1 MNKKILVLGGYG
13 STGRPLCHYLLQET
27 DVKVV
32 VAGRNVAKGEAL
44 AAELNS
50 RFGQG
55 RVTAVPVDA
64 ASRSSLE
71 AAFAGVDMV
80 VVASSTVQY
89 TEQVA
94 RACLAAG
101 VDYFD
106 VNFSESKT
114 AVLRQLAP
122 EIEAAG
128 LCFVTDGGFHPGVPA
143 ALVRYAAPRFDQLAQ
158 ANVASVIKIDW
169 LRYDVGVDTAEEM
182 AGEFMGMD
190 SSYYRNGRWQKSPM
204 MGMGGM
210 LTLDY
215 GEPFGNQYAVPM
227 ALAEMR
233 RLPELIPSLQDT
245 GFFVG
250 GFNWF
255 TDWFIMPIVALG
267 VKISAKW
274 KRPLGRLLLWS
285 LRKFSRPP
293 YGTVLRMEACGT
305 KHGDPYAL
313 DVQMT
318 HEDGYVFTAIPA
330 VACLLQMLDGSIR
343 QPGLH
348 WQGLLVEPERFL
360 ADMARMGIDI
370 EENEPMAEAVMN
382 PV

>member
-1 MNKKILVLGGYG
+1 MNKTILVLGGYG
-13 STGRPLCHYLLQET
+13 STGRPLCDLLLQET
-27 DVKVV
+27 DVTVV
-32 VAGRNVAKGEAL
+32 VAGRNVANGKAL
-44 AAELNS
+44 VAELEGK
-50 RFGQG
+50 FGGG
-55 RVTAVPVDA
+55 RATAVTVDA
-64 ASRSSLE
+64 ASHSSLE

-106 VNFSESKT
+106 VNFSEEKT

-143 ALVRYAAPRFDQLAQ
+143 ALVRYAGSRFDQLQQ

-169 LRYDVGVDTAEEM
+169 RHYDVGVDTAEEM

-190 SSYYRNGRWQKSPM
+190 SSYYRNGRWHKSPM
-204 MGMGGM
+204 MGMGGL

-215 GEPFGNQYAVPM
+215 GEPFGKQYAVPM
-227 ALAEMR
+227 GLAEMR

-255 TDWFIMPIVALG
+255 TDWLIMPIVAVG
-267 VKISAKW
+267 VKIHVGW

-285 LRKFSRPP
+285 LHTFSRPP
-293 YGTVLRMEACGT
+293 YGTVLRLEARG
-305 KHGDPYAL
+305 KRAGSAYSL
-313 DVQMT
+313 DLQLT

-330 VACLLQMLDGSIR
+330 VACLLQLVDGTVR

-348 WQGLLVEPERFL
+348 WQALIVEPTRFL

-370 EENEPMAEAVMN
+370 QENETMVEAVMN
-382 PV
+382 PI

>member
-13 STGRPLCHYLLQET
+13 STGRPLCHYLLQEA
-27 DVKVV
+27 DVDVI

-50 RFGQG
+50 RFGEG
-55 RVTAVPVDA
+55 RVTAVIVDA

-71 AAFAGVDMV
+71 TAFAEIDMV

-89 TEQVA
+89 TEMVA
-94 RACLAAG
+94 LACLATG

-106 VNFSESKT
+106 VNFSASKT
-114 AVLRQLAP
+114 AVLLQLAP
-122 EIEAAG
+122 EIEEAG

-143 ALVRYAAPRFDQLAQ
+143 ALVRYAVPRFDQLQ
-158 ANVASVIKIDW
+158 RANVASVIKIDW
-169 LRYDVGVDTAEEM
+169 LSYDITVDTAEEM
-182 AGEFMGMD
+182 AGEFMDMD
-190 SSYYRNGRWQKSPM
+190 STYYRNGRWHKAM
-204 MGMGGM
+204 MAGMGGM

-215 GEPFGNQYAVPM
+215 GEPFGKQYAVPM
-227 ALAEMR
+227 GLDEMKS
-233 RLPELIPSLQDT
+233 LPELIPSLQDT

-255 TDWFIMPIVALG
+255 TDWFIMPLVAVG
-267 VKISAKW
+267 VKIRAGW

-293 YGTVLRMEACGT
+293 YGTVLRLEARGT
-305 KHGDPYAL
+305 KHGDSYAL
-313 DVQMT
+313 DLQMT
-318 HEDGYVFTAIPA
+318 HEDGYIFTAIPA
-330 VACLLQMLDGSIR
+330 VACLLQLLDSSIR

-370 EENEPMAEAVMN
+370 EENERMAEVVMN